1 MPTGAPSRPHLH
13 LGVALEGAG
22 AHPAAWRATG
32 AVEGLTGAERLVR
45 LARTAERGLL
55 DFVGLDDTFDPPAP
69 GSAELPLRF
78 DALLALARVAP
89 ATEAV
94 GLVPTVT
101 TTHTEPFHVSKN
113 VATLDLVSAGRAG
126 WRVAVSTSAEAAR
139 RFGRKDPQPLA
150 ELYEEA
156 EDAIEVVSRL
166 WDSWED
172 DAVIRDAATGR
183 YVDRDK
189 LHYVDFEGR
198 FFNVRGP
205 SITPRSPQ
213 AQPLVVVDATHPVAA
228 ELAGRR
234 ADIALVVASTAAD
247 GRAQREAL
255 RARATAAGRDPDTL
269 AVLVTARIGEPGQRR
284 ALDALAGERDPRG
297 RQPDRGLDRGLDLD
311 LDLVGTPAEVADVLE
326 GWFVE
331 DAADGFLLRP
341 DVLPGT
347 LDWLVDEVV
356 PLLRSRGRFRER
368 YDGVTLRDRF
378 ALPRPANRYEH
389 AKVSPVATVTGVSR

>member
-1 MPTGAPSRPHLH
+1 MPTGGSSRPHSPSGLHGGLH

-22 AHPAAWRATG
+22 AHPAAWRAAG

-55 DFVGLDDTFDPPAP
+55 DFVSLDDTFDPPAP

-89 ATEAV
+89 ATEAI

-213 AQPLVVVDATHPVAA
+213 GAAPRGRRRHATHAA
-228 ELAGRR
+228 VELAARR
-234 ADIALVVASTAAD
+234 ADIVLVVASDGRRRPGAGARTAAP
-247 GRAQREAL
+247 GPRRPAGTPTRWRCSSPPASVS
-255 RARATAAGRDPDTL
+255 RVSVGCSTPWRGARPPWAAAG
-269 AVLVTARIGEPGQRR
+269 
-284 ALDALAGERDPRG
+284 PRT
-297 RQPDRGLDRGLDLD
+297 RPALDLD

-326 GWFVE
+326 GWFLE
-331 DAADGFLLRP
+331 GAADGFLLRP

-356 PLLRSRGRFRER
+356 PLLRSARTVPRALRRGHAA
-368 YDGVTLRDRF
+368 GPLRAP
-378 ALPRPANRYEH
+378 ALRTATSMRRCRP
-389 AKVSPVATVTGVSR
+389 